1 MLDDQNELKEREI
14 QFICDP
20 SNKELFADE
29 DEDEEDEIELVN
41 TLLILAV
48 VCILYRMYVY
58 F

>member
-20 SNKELFADE
+20 SKKELFSDE
-29 DEDEEDEIELVN
+29 DDEEDEMELVN